1 MTILLKTYKRLETN
15 QYLKLVKFIKHY
27 SQTKPLSPEQL
38 KRWKEEE
45 QKIIRNFLKTMD
57 TDLDYFTQMKDTDGK
72 DQEPLRK

>member
-1 MTILLKTYKRLETN
+1 M
-15 QYLKLVKFIKHY
+15 KLVKFIKHY

-72 DQEPLRK
+72 DQEPSRK

>member
-1 MTILLKTYKRLETN
+1 M
-15 QYLKLVKFIKHY
+15 KLVKFIKHY

-57 TDLDYFTQMKDTDGK
+57 TDLDYLTQMKDADGK
-72 DQEPLRK
+72 DQELLRK

>member
-15 QYLKLVKFIKHY
+15 QYLKLCTFIKHY

-45 QKIIRNFLKTMD
+45 QKIIRNILDSMD
-57 TDLDYFTQMKDTDGK
+57 SDLDYLTQIKDTNGK
-72 DQEPLRK
+72 DQELLRK

>member
-38 KRWKEEE
+38 KRWKKRER
-45 QKIIRNFLKTMD
+45 KIIRNLLESMD
-57 TDLDYFTQMKDTDGK
+57 CDLDYLTHMKDTDGK
-72 DQEPLRK
+72 DQEVIRK

>member
-57 TDLDYFTQMKDTDGK
+57 TDLDYLTQLKDADGK
-72 DQEPLRK
+72 DQELLRK

>member
-1 MTILLKTYKRLETN
+1 M
-15 QYLKLVKFIKHY
+15 KLVKFIKHY

-57 TDLDYFTQMKDTDGK
+57 SDLDYLTQMKDTDGK